1 MKLLEKILVPVD
13 INVNSNAQLKTA
25 IKIARSYHS
34 EIILLYVVPEEAL
47 HDEIKEI
54 VMNAISDSL
63 NSLKKSLIKERVIF
77 REPLIEF
84 GKPVDKILQ
93 MATHENVNLILVGS
107 GTRDKRKKYRLGT
120 TAERLISLSDVPV
133 WVAKSNQITDLKNV
147 LCPVD
152 YSDPSKRALKNAIL
166 LSAKLL
172 VRLTILAVF
181 EPITYV
187 SPRIKLDLEKENALR
202 LKRFEKEMKVFIR
215 EFDLNGINHEIV
227 IQTGI
232 VHEVILQSIK
242 ENGYGLLIMGTNGR
256 SGLSRFLMGSITEK
270 VIREVPCSFITTK
283 TLDIIRLKINNEIK
297 EIEIH
302 FRNGNELV
310 ETGAYA
316 EAINQFMICLKI
328 NDMHIP
334 SINKLAEVHRIL
346 GDTAKAEHFDKM
358 AKDISA
364 RLWDKKIELEI
375 RRHYRYED

>member
-13 INVNSNAQLKTA
+13 VNTNSKAQMKTA
-25 IKIARSYHS
+25 IEIARSYNS
-34 EIILLYVVPEEAL
+34 EIILLYVVPEEVL
-47 HDEIKEI
+47 HDEIREI

-63 NSLKKSLIKERVIF
+63 NSLKKALIRERVIIS
-77 REPLIEF
+77 EPLIEF

-93 MATHENVNLILVGS
+93 IATQENVNLILVGS
-107 GTRDKRKKYRLGT
+107 GTRGKRKKFKLGT

-133 WVAKSNQITDLKNV
+133 WVAKSNQTTDLKNV

-152 YSDPSKRALKNAIL
+152 YSDPSKRALKNAIF

-172 VRLTILAVF
+172 ARLTILAVF

-187 SPRIKLDLEKENALR
+187 SPRINVNLEKENALR
-202 LKRFEKEMKVFIR
+202 LKRFENEMKEFIR

-232 VHEVILQSIK
+232 VDEKILQSIK
-242 ENGYGLLIMGTNGR
+242 EHGYGLLIMGTNGR
-256 SGLSRFLMGSITEK
+256 SGLSRFFMGSITEK

-283 TLDIIRLKINNEIK
+283 TLDIIRLKLNNEIK

-302 FRNGNELV
+302 FRNGNELF

-316 EAINQFMICLKI
+316 EAINQYMICLKI

-334 SINKLAEVHRIL
+334 SINKLSEVHRIL